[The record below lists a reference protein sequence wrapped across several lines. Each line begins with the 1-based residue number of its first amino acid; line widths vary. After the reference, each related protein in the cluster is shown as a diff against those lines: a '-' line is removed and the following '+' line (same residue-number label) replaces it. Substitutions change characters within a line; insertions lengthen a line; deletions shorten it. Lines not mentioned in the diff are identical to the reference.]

1 MPDRDVAGSLAEAAV
16 AISSQDSVDDT
27 LESIVHTARLSL
39 EGIDHV
45 GISVAHRDG
54 KVETRAA
61 TDEFVW
67 ELDQL
72 QYDLGEGPCLFSM
85 THEQTTLVEHARH
98 EQRWPRFIQEAV
110 KRGLRSQLALQ
121 LYFDDRTLAGLNMY
135 STTRDTLDQDTVD
148 TAELFA
154 THAAIALG
162 KVREID
168 NLNQALRT
176 RKVIGQAIGIVME
189 RFGVTEDRAFAYLR
203 RASSTENVK
212 LRLVAQQLVE
222 DTENR
227 GAARRAG
234 PGHPHGL
241 VRSEDDAAPDG

>member
-1 MPDRDVAGSLAEAAV
+1 MPERDLARSLADAAV
-16 AISSQDSVDDT
+16 AINSHDSLDET
-27 LESIVHTARLSL
+27 LHAIVHTARLSL

-61 TDEFVW
+61 TDGFVW
-67 ELDQL
+67 KLDQL
-72 QYDLGEGPCLFSM
+72 QYDLGEGPCLYSIA
-85 THEQTTLVEHARH
+85 HEQTTVVEHARH

-135 STTRDTLDQDTVD
+135 STTRDTLDEDTVY

-162 KVREID
+162 KGREID
-168 NLNQALRT
+168 NLHQALRT
-176 RKVIGQAIGIVME
+176 RKLIGQAIGIVME

-212 LRLVAQQLVE
+212 LRVVAQQLVAE
-222 DTENR
+222 SESR
-227 GAARRAG
+227 GVAR
-234 PGHPHGL
+234 L
-241 VRSEDDAAPDG
+241 VLPDDPDRGIA

>member
-1 MPDRDVAGSLAEAAV
+1 MMRPMPERDLAGSLAEAAL
-16 AISSQDSVDDT
+16 AISSQDSLDET
-27 LESIVHTARLSL
+27 LHAIVETARLSL

-54 KVETRAA
+54 TVETRAA
-61 TDEFVW
+61 TDAFVW

-72 QYDLGEGPCLFSM
+72 QYDLGEGPCLYSM
-85 THEQTTLVEHARH
+85 AHERTTVVEHARH

-121 LYFDDRTLAGLNMY
+121 LYFDDRTVAGLNMY
-135 STTRDTLDQDTVD
+135 STTSDTLDEDTVY

-168 NLNQALRT
+168 NLHQALRT

-203 RASSTENVK
+203 RASSTRNVK
-212 LRLVAQQLVE
+212 LRVVAQHLVE
-222 DTENR
+222 ETEDR
-227 GAARRAG
+227 GASRPAA
-234 PGHPHGL
+234 H
-241 VRSEDDAAPDG
+241 RSHDDVL